1 MLGIL
6 IKPKYLLG
14 HILIHLIALTCFL
27 LSSWQ
32 FSRLDQRKALNSK
45 ISSRMEANQNSL
57 SKLGN
62 GYDKEL
68 NDIDFIK
75 ENEYRRVVI
84 KGKYKKEGSVLILGR
99 SYDGDPGYNIMT
111 PFETEINNLQKII
124 YINVGFIP
132 TTLGEAI
139 SFDDTPIS
147 EAFSKIGDGKEYSI
161 EGLLMRN
168 ESKSLFGSDK
178 QIKPNKTTNRI
189 DINTFKKRIGRIE
202 PYSLTSTFWV
212 QLIKYQNS
220 QSPERY
226 PEALRLPELSEK
238 NHFSYALQW
247 TFFGFVAIITWI
259 IICIKAAKSPRVK
272 S

>member
-14 HILIHLIALTCFL
+14 HILILLIALTCFL

-99 SYDGDPGYNIMT
+99 SYDGDPGYI
-111 PFETEINNLQKII
+111 
-124 YINVGFIP
+124 
-132 TTLGEAI
+132 
-139 SFDDTPIS
+139 
-147 EAFSKIGDGKEYSI
+147 
-161 EGLLMRN
+161 
-168 ESKSLFGSDK
+168 
-178 QIKPNKTTNRI
+178 
-189 DINTFKKRIGRIE
+189 FKDWRWKRIFHRRI
-202 PYSLTSTFWV
+202 
-212 QLIKYQNS
+212 ID
-220 QSPERY
+220 
-226 PEALRLPELSEK
+226 
-238 NHFSYALQW
+238 
-247 TFFGFVAIITWI
+247 
-259 IICIKAAKSPRVK
+259 AK
-272 S
+272 